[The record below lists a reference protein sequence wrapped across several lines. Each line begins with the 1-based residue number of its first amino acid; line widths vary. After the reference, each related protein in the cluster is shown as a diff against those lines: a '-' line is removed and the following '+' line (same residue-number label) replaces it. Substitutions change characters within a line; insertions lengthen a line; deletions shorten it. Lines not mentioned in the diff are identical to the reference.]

1 MSSAGP
7 MLVEPVLDDPS
18 AQIRNNNDSDGGY
31 NGGYV
36 SLGEVLFADEWN
48 LDRTTAFMQNN
59 WVATSFKI
67 TIVYLAVVYFGQMA
81 MRHRKPFDGPNTN
94 AVLALWN
101 FTFSAFSGWAAF
113 RLLPELFS
121 TFREHGF
128 VGSYCHNGDYY
139 TDPMTGYW
147 GWMFVMSKMPEL
159 GDTVFLILRKK
170 PVIFLHWYHHALTFL
185 YATLTYAEM
194 QAWCRW
200 SLALN
205 LSVHTVMYFYF
216 GAQALKIKFPRQVAK
231 FITTI
236 QILQFVIQCYIYT
249 QLVHIKATDSVPNCA
264 VNWRVLGL
272 GAVMYLSYLY
282 LFARFFYNSYLK
294 PRPAKVKPVGGAEEN
309 NEKTKKVE

>member
-1 MSSAGP
+1 
-7 MLVEPVLDDPS
+7 MLVEPILDDPS
-18 AQIRNNNDSDGGY
+18 Q
-31 NGGYV
+31 NGTDRYV
-36 SLGEVLFADEWN
+36 SLGDVLFASDWD
-48 LDRTTAFMQNN
+48 LARTTAFMDNN

-67 TIVYLAVVYFGQMA
+67 TLAYLAVVYFGQKA
-81 MRHRKPFDGPNTN
+81 MRNRKPFDGPTIN
-94 AVLALWN
+94 AVLVAWN
-101 FTFSAFSGWAAF
+101 FTFSAFSGWAAY

-121 TFREHGF
+121 VWREHGF
-128 VGSYCHNGDYY
+128 VGSYCHNGEYY
-139 TDPMTGYW
+139 TDPLTGYW

-185 YATLTYAEM
+185 YATLTYTEM

-216 GAQALKIKFPRQVAK
+216 GMQALKIRAPRQVAK
-231 FITTI
+231 LITTV

-249 QLVHIKATDSVPNCA
+249 QLVHIKTTDSVPNCSA
-264 VNWRVLGL
+264 SWRVLGL

-282 LFARFFYNSYLK
+282 LFAQFFYNSYLK
-294 PRPAKVKPVGGAEEN
+294 PRPAKAKMNGEMKMPAETVK
-309 NEKTKKVE
+309 KID